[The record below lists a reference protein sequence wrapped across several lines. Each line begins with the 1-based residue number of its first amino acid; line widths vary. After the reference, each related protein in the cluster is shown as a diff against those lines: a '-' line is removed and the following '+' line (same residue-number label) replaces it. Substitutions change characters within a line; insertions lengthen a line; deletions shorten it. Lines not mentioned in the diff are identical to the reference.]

1 MSPLEKIQL
10 QQNIAKIICQSRF
23 GDELFLI
30 DYDMAASKILEYL
43 QGITAV
49 VGSDQVIT
57 MDRNNTKAA

>member
-43 QGITAV
+43 QSITAV
-49 VGSDQVIT
+49 VGNDQVIT